1 MNTMMTIILCTL
13 IIITV
18 NSFQLLSN
26 HHYHHYHHNHNH
38 HRHDIIMRDGSSRA
52 VFFQIGDR
60 VKVIEDVI
68 HNPPNSITFNSK
80 GLEGVV
86 KDIWEKCEIG
96 HHCHCHCHCH
106 HCPCHYHH

>member
-1 MNTMMTIILCTL
+1 MMTTIILCTL
-13 IIITV
+13 MVIITV
-18 NSFQLLSN
+18 NSFQIIKN
-26 HHYHHYHHNHNH
+26 HHYHHSHHHYHNHH

-96 HHCHCHCHCH
+96 HYHHHCHCYCHL
-106 HCPCHYHH
+106 